1 MRRVLLLFVLVLCTI
16 EAFSQHIFEPINN
29 TNYSLYQSELYLKES
44 KVHTSIRPFKRT
56 DIQFVYNK
64 DSLNTLLMPSS
75 RFSKTWL
82 GRKVFSEH
90 LIKVDKDDFYLTID
104 PVMDFKYGYSEEEGV
119 TNQPYTNTRGFLVEG
134 NIGKKFSFST
144 MFLENQSLFPLYISR
159 FINSNSVVPGQG
171 KARSF
176 KDSGSKDYAMAWG
189 TISYDASKHFN
200 FEFGHG
206 KNFIGDGYRSLLLSD
221 AGFNY
226 PYLKITTSVWN
237 IKYVNL
243 YAEMQDIRPG
253 IEANDDILNTKKF
266 TTMHYLSWKVNKR
279 LNLGFFEAIVWQDTA
294 GTRGFDVNY
303 LNPIIFYRP
312 IEFSLGSPDNAIIGM
327 NISYKLTDN
336 TSLYGQVVLD
346 EFILGEIRKQEGY
359 WANKYGWQLGAKHFD
374 AFGVD
379 GLDLQ
384 SEFNFAR
391 PYLYTH
397 RTDEQNYGHYNQ
409 SLAHPFGANFYESV
423 SFIRYN
429 HRRWNFEAE
438 FLFAVTGRDT
448 LGSNFGGDIYLS
460 NDTRGEERGV
470 YVGNGVKTNI
480 TFLSLK
486 ASYLL
491 NPLTNLRLEAGV
503 SYRHLSPE
511 TEVANLQDRSTTF
524 ITVGLS
530 TNILNKYYDF

>member
-1 MRRVLLLFVLVLCTI
+1 MKKVLLLFVFIVCSV
-16 EAFSQHIFEPINN
+16 EAYPQYFFEPINN
-29 TNYSLYQSELYLKES
+29 TTYSLYQSDLYTKDS
-44 KVHTSIRPFKRT
+44 KVHTSIRPFKRSE
-56 DIQFVYNK
+56 IQSYYNR
-64 DSLNTLLMPSS
+64 DSINTALIPSS
-75 RFSKTWL
+75 KFSKTWF
-82 GRKVFSEH
+82 GRKLFSEN
-90 LIKVDKDDFYLTID
+90 LIKVDKGDFYLTID
-104 PVMDFKYGYSEEEGV
+104 PVVDFKYGYSEEEGE
-119 TNQPYTNTRGFLVEG
+119 TNQPYTNTRGVLMQG

-144 MFLENQSLFPLYISR
+144 MVLENQSLFPNYVTR
-159 FINSNSVVPGQG
+159 FINQNAVVPGQG
-171 KARSF
+171 KARGF
-176 KDSGSKDYAMAWG
+176 KESGSKDYSMAWG
-189 TISYDASKHFN
+189 TISYNASEYFN

-221 AGFNY
+221 AGFSY

-237 IKYVNL
+237 IKYMNIF
-243 YAEMQDIRPG
+243 AEMQDIRPG
-253 IEANDDILNTKKF
+253 VEANDDVLNVKKF

-279 LNLGFFEAIVWQDTA
+279 LSLGFFEAIVWQDTT

-312 IEFSLGSPDNAIIGM
+312 VEFSLGSPDNAVLGM
-327 NISYKLTDN
+327 NLSYKLTDN
-336 TSLYGQVVLD
+336 TSFYGQLVLD
-346 EFILGEIRKQEGY
+346 EFILSELRAQDGY
-359 WANKYGWQLGAKHFD
+359 WANKYGWQLGAKHFNT
-374 AFGVD
+374 FGID

-397 RTDEQNYGHYNQ
+397 RTDEQNYGHFNQ

-438 FLFAVTGRDT
+438 FLFAVTGRDSAGT
-448 LGSNFGGDIYLS
+448 NFGGDIYQS
-460 NDTRGEERGV
+460 SDTRESSSGNF
-470 YVGNGVKTNI
+470 VGNGVKTNL
-480 TFLSLK
+480 TFLSLT

-511 TEVANLQDRSTTF
+511 TEVDNLQDRSTTF
-524 ITVGLS
+524 ITFGLS